1 MTKSMLSLFV
11 TAAVLSGGSLHAQTP
26 LENTPVTR
34 PGDIA
39 HETGFVSRGDS
50 ANLLLDAVGASMHV
64 TVVVSAKAQ
73 KKKVSGDFD
82 LSQPDKVLDWLR
94 EKLALVSFSDGQTL
108 YVYDASE
115 ITNAV
120 GHMQHSSIATL
131 REFLK
136 KAELDNPRYPVRGG
150 SADGTFYV
158 SGPPVY
164 VKIVIEAA
172 NYLDRLYAGKDINT
186 QLLEVI
192 KLENSFVNG
201 RRYTLRDRE
210 TQLPGVADV
219 LQLALGQGQA
229 VDVIAKQDP
238 VASDAAAPA
247 PDAPTSPFFAPPRQG
262 YRYESSDSGSTIVL
276 PYPETNSLLIRGTL
290 GQIQKVKNLVS
301 EIDTP
306 RRQIELS
313 LWIIDIKKD
322 ELERLGVQWQ
332 GEVGI
337 GNKFGASFNQGSV
350 STLDGQRFLA
360 SVAGLSLKGD
370 ASIVSRPVILTQ
382 ENVVAHFDSNNTIY
396 TPLIGE
402 RASSLES
409 ITYGT
414 MISVLPRISTKNE
427 VEMQLKIE
435 DGSALGDRN
444 AGALPVITRTT
455 IDTVARVPHNLSL
468 LVGGYTRDAEDH
480 TRSKVPGLG
489 DLPLIGGAFR
499 HRSNKSERLARL
511 FLIQPKLAN
520 EIPEASM
527 PDAVDR
533 LRREA
538 VTPLPDGLRKPHG
551 GAAAPQPRHDRDTQ
565 DQAAHTRLDQEP
577 SCGEMC

>member
-1 MTKSMLSLFV
+1 MFASLGLSY
-11 TAAVLSGGSLHAQTP
+11 AWPLHAQTP
-26 LENTPVTR
+26 LENTPMTR

-50 ANLLLDAVGASMHV
+50 VNLLLDAVGASMHV

-82 LSQPDKVLDWLR
+82 LSQPAKVLDWLR

-201 RRYTLRDRE
+201 RRYTLRNQE

-238 VASDAAAPA
+238 S
-247 PDAPTSPFFAPPRQG
+247 PTNADTSLGAGVPTTPFFEPPRQG
-262 YRYESSDSGSTIVL
+262 YRYESNDSGSTVVL

-322 ELERLGVQWQ
+322 ELDRLGVQWQ
-332 GEVGI
+332 GEIGI

-414 MISVLPRISTKNE
+414 MISVLPRLSTKNE

-435 DGSALGDRN
+435 DGSALGDRS
-444 AGALPVITRTT
+444 AGDLPVISRTT

-468 LVGGYTRDAEDH
+468 LVGGYTRDADDH

-499 HRSNKSERLARL
+499 HRSSKSESLARL

-527 PDAVDR
+527 PGVVDR

-538 VTPLPDGLRKPHG
+538 VTPLPEDLRKPHG
-551 GAAAPQPRHDRDTQ
+551 NAATNPSVLERREHAENIEAGNMQ
-565 DQAAHTRLDQEP
+565 DK
-577 SCGEMC
+577 SCGEAC